1 MKILLIF
8 VLISALTR
16 LTHGFEARQQV
27 VAEDEGIYEEEIS
40 NDGVSHRN
48 RNQQKSRYQ
57 FVILL
62 CLFTLSSTYLLSHLL
77 IYSLT
82 QSFYLSAPSIP
93 NPANSHHKDHPYQH
107 HQNQRRHVEEKNR
120 FKPLNVYPWTWNNQQ
135 VLYLDPFYCI
145 SHSPVT
151 FIF

>member
-1 MKILLIF
+1 MKILSIF

-57 FVILL
+57 FAILL
-62 CLFTLSSTYLLSHLL
+62 CLFTPSSKYSLSNLFTYSILLS
-77 IYSLT
+77 
-82 QSFYLSAPSIP
+82 
-93 NPANSHHKDHPYQH
+93 
-107 HQNQRRHVEEKNR
+107 
-120 FKPLNVYPWTWNNQQ
+120 
-135 VLYLDPFYCI
+135 
-145 SHSPVT
+145 
-151 FIF
+151 